1 MGIES
6 FGSRM
11 IPEQPAEEKN
21 AGDVLDRRDFLQKA
35 AVGAGALVVGSEI
48 EKSHAQEPRADM
60 VDESFMATEF
70 LPAVYGPGSN
80 IGTVITMMKGKL
92 GGDHAVVRYAQGVE
106 KEIDAE
112 KSKVIKDASR
122 LSKKDA
128 RGLAVQFQEK
138 HNRFKELRKP
148 GLTPEQV
155 ISGFTDVAL
164 DRETKKS
171 VIEEYPD
178 YKFAVSRVNVGTA
191 LPSKAWE
198 DIQRKLSDPTTE
210 AVAIKRIT
218 QSLSG
223 FPITPAA
230 IQKKV
235 RAEIELYSSYADLQ
249 KKLAVKNGK

>member
-1 MGIES
+1 MGMES

-11 IPEQPAEEKN
+11 IPEKSAEEN
-21 AGDVLDRRDFLQKA
+21 NSGNTLDRREFLKNA
-35 AVGAGALVVGSEI
+35 AAGAGALAVGAEI
-48 EKSHAQEPRADM
+48 EKAHAQEPRADI

-70 LPAVYGPGSN
+70 LPAVYGPGMN

-92 GGDHAVVRYAQGVE
+92 GGDHAVVKYAQGVE

-112 KSKVIKDASR
+112 KIKVIKDASR

-128 RGLAVQFQEK
+128 RGLAAQFQEK

-148 GLTPEQV
+148 GLTAEQIV
-155 ISGFTDVAL
+155 SGFTDVAL
-164 DRETKKS
+164 DREAKKS

-178 YKFAVSRVNVGTA
+178 YKFAVSRVNAGA
-191 LPSKAWE
+191 MLPSKAWE
-198 DIQRKLSDPTTE
+198 DIQKKLSDPNTE
-210 AVAIKRIT
+210 AAVIKRIT

-249 KKLAVKNGK
+249 KKLAAKKGK